1 MSTRDDIATV
11 LQYVMPMCSVFAF
24 LFVVPILLKRIV
36 HEKEGGVKVWKS
48 KVEAGKKEM
57 YKKTSFFP
65 VPGVPQDDRSLQLLL
80 LAFLVPVSFSLQP
93 GDSDDDNHTTCGRF
107 QGKAALKLNTYKSK
121 LLTNS
126 TKKYASN

>member
-57 YKKTSFFP
+57 YKKNSLFFP
-65 VPGVPQDDRSLQLLL
+65 YQEFLKMTGLSSFSYWLSWFL
-80 LAFLVPVSFSLQP
+80 LASLSSLVTV
-93 GDSDDDNHTTCGRF
+93 TMITI
-107 QGKAALKLNTYKSK
+107 
-121 LLTNS
+121 LLVVDF
-126 TKKYASN
+126 KVRPR